1 MLNLEKIAIN
11 AVTNALNSDE
21 LKQTIESR
29 IEKTITSVLHE
40 SFHEYS
46 DFGRDFKE
54 AVKNEMKLDLESV
67 GFLEYN
73 HFVAATIKDRF
84 KAQTESATFN
94 QVDEMLKSIIGSA
107 APVVTIDSLVD
118 DMKKQKEDHD
128 DSHCGQFA
136 LIFSRG
142 ANSWDNGKIKISFDD
157 DREMYDGRDN
167 RAGDCR
173 SSITVSMETKKVIG
187 FDMGHQG
194 NTEKAKITT
203 YNHNFESKLFRMYA
217 TGTVIDFGD
226 HDESIMEMT
235 PGDELSADEFDIDTS
250 YDWHEDY

>member
-11 AVTNALNSDE
+11 AVTNVLNSDE
-21 LKQTIESR
+21 LKQTIEAR

-40 SFHEYS
+40 SFQEYS

-54 AVKNEMKLDLESV
+54 AVKKEMKLDLDNV

-94 QVDEMLKSIIGSA
+94 QIDEMLKKIIGGA
-107 APVVTIDSLVD
+107 APVVTIDDLVD
-118 DMKKQKEDHD
+118 DLQKQRDEYSDR
-128 DSHCGQFA
+128 HCGQFA

-142 ANSWDNGKIKISFDD
+142 ADSWNNGEIKISFDD
-157 DREMYDGRDN
+157 DKEMYDGRDN
-167 RAGDCR
+167 TAKHCR

-194 NTEKAKITT
+194 NTEKAKVTT
-203 YNHNFESKLFRMYA
+203 YRHNFESKLFRMYA
-217 TGTVIDFGD
+217 TGTVIDFGEY
-226 HDESIMEMT
+226 DEPIMEMT
-235 PGDELSADEFDIDTS
+235 PGEEMSATDMDIDTS
-250 YDWHEDY
+250 YPWHEDY